1 MYKTLMI
8 NNDLFVTNTNKSRNT
23 KLITLP
29 DGTETDT
36 WSKDYMVYCEALNLS
51 KKTLAFRQ
59 KFLKKIDKPNQQER
73 VNKLK
78 YWLTFIW
85 SKR

>member
-1 MYKTLMI
+1 MTNI
-8 NNDLFVTNTNKSRNT
+8 DLFTPETNKSRTT

-29 DGTETDT
+29 DGTETDNY
-36 WSKDYMVYCEALNLS
+36 SKDYMVYCEALNLS
-51 KKTLAFRQ
+51 KKTLAFRRR
-59 KFLKKIDKPNQQER
+59 FINDIDKPLQQER

-85 SKR
+85 NKK

>member
-1 MYKTLMI
+1 MYKTLTI
-8 NNDLFVTNTNKSRNT
+8 KDIK
-23 KLITLP
+23 LP
-29 DGTETDT
+29 DGTETNNY
-36 WSKDYMVYCEALNLS
+36 SKDYMVYCEALNLS

-59 KFLKKIDKPNQQER
+59 KFLKKIDKPLQQER

-85 SKR
+85 NKK

>member
-1 MYKTLMI
+1 LTIK
-8 NNDLFVTNTNKSRNT
+8 D
-23 KLITLP
+23 ITLP
-29 DGTETDT
+29 DGTETNNY
-36 WSKDYMVYCEALNLS
+36 SKDYMVYCEALNLS

-59 KFLKKIDKPNQQER
+59 KFLKKIDKPLQQER

-85 SKR
+85 DKR